1 MKSLSCLSLLALLTL
16 NLQAQEPNLF
26 AIAQKIKAE
35 ANDLYQTELASWNGT
50 DLFLERYANKV
61 NIGGYVSYVDGAT
74 RKCVFVSKGEKPL
87 VIGTI
92 IFDSTFNLKKAVVK
106 LKERHLTNYEKDLY
120 AIRNAALTE
129 VNQDTMFKHYKNT
142 NYNLIPIIKGDSK
155 KVYILTGTTKQG
167 EILFGNDYL
176 LEFDKDNKILGKK
189 RLHNSLISMA
199 YGDEKEQAGGIH
211 SHVLDDFI
219 TATDVCTLL
228 LYAGLAQWKQH
239 VVVSEKYVSMWNCQ
253 TNQLLI
259 ITTAA
264 FKQITEQDEKKK

>member
-1 MKSLSCLSLLALLTL
+1 MKSLGCLSLLALLTL
-16 NLQAQEPNLF
+16 NLQAQEPDLF

-50 DLFLERYANKV
+50 DLFLEKYANKA
-61 NIGGYVSYVDGAT
+61 NIGGYVSYVDGET

-92 IFDSTFNLKKAVVK
+92 VFDSTFNLKKAAVK
-106 LKERHLTNYEKDLY
+106 LKERSLTNYEKDLY

-129 VNQDTMFKHYKNT
+129 VNQDTLFKHYKNT

-189 RLHNSLISMA
+189 RLHNSLISIP
-199 YGDEKEQAGGIH
+199 YGDGKDQTGGIH
-211 SHVLDDFI
+211 THVLDDFI
-219 TATDVCTLL
+219 TATDICTLL
-228 LYAGLAQWKQH
+228 LYAKLAQWKQH

-259 ITTAA
+259 ITTDA
-264 FKQITEQDEKKK
+264 FKKMTEQIDKKE